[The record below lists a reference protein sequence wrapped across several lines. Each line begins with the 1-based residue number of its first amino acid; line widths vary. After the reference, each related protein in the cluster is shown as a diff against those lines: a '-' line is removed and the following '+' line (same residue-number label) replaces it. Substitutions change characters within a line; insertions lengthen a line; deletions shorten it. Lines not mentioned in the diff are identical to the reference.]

1 MKLVTRIS
9 RVLVPLSI
17 LLSPLPSS
25 AQGARADYERAARF
39 LTGDL
44 ERVVQPAEIRPSWIE
59 GTDQFW
65 YRKPGPDT
73 EFLLVDSA
81 KNTSGPAFDQSK
93 LAEELSKAIGKQVR
107 ANHLPFNSFEFVG
120 KEEAIRFA
128 AEGQRWTCSL
138 STYSCTKEK
147 LPPSDEQVSPD
158 GNWAA
163 FVKHYNLYLRNL
175 STGTV
180 AQLTTDGEKSWDY
193 ATPLP
198 SSDLLVR
205 EGTEDAREPAAVFWS
220 PDSSK
225 LVTYRLDSR
234 NAGRFTTLQFVP
246 PDQLRPKAFTYVY
259 PLPGE
264 VMPVAQPIIFDVH
277 TLKRTEIQT
286 APLEIYFQGGPN
298 FSWYKDSKRMH
309 YQFRSRGDKRFE
321 FREVDAEAG
330 KQRAVIEEEAQTYID
345 PGETRVDLMNDG
357 AELLLTSERDGWN
370 HIYLYDGE
378 SGNLK
383 NQVTKGPWAVRNIVH
398 ADEKNRQVYFL
409 AGGKEKD
416 EDPYLTRLYRI
427 NFDGTGLQLLTPEN
441 ANHTASVSPDS
452 KFFVDNYS
460 RADLPGE
467 SVLRRASDGTVVQTL
482 QITDASPLQK
492 TGWKFPEPF
501 KGVAADGKT
510 DIYGLIWRPSNFDP
524 SKKYPIIEQIYTGP
538 QGFFVPKTFASANAG
553 RRGLQ
558 SVAELGFIVVMAD
571 GRGTTGRSR
580 AFHEFSY
587 HNLGGVFDDHVALI
601 KQMAAKYPYMDLDR
615 VGIYGT
621 SAGGYAAAHAILVHP
636 EFYKVCVSISG
647 DHDARLDKAWWN
659 ELFQG
664 YPVGKDYAEQSNVT
678 LADNLKGHLLLVH
691 GDVDNNVNPVET
703 MRFVDALI
711 KANKNFDMLLVPNMY
726 HGEGRNLYL
735 VRRRWDYFVEHL
747 LGITPPE
754 NFEIKQRAPNE
765 SDAAGQN

>member
-1 MKLVTRIS
+1 MKFVARLTQVF
-9 RVLVPLSI
+9 VPLFI
-17 LLSPLPSS
+17 VFSPLPSY
-25 AQGARADYERAARF
+25 AQGTSADYERAARF

-44 ERVVQPAEIRPSWIE
+44 ERMVQPAEIRPSWIE
-59 GTDQFW
+59 GTDKFW
-65 YRKPGPDT
+65 YRRPGPES

-81 KNTSGPAFDQSK
+81 KNTSGPAFDHTK
-93 LAEELSKAIGKQVR
+93 LAEGLSKSMGRQIR
-107 ANHLPFNSFEFVG
+107 ANHLPFNSFEFVD
-120 KEEAIRFA
+120 KEQSIRFA
-128 AEGQRWTCSL
+128 SEGQRWTCNL
-138 STYSCTKEK
+138 STYNCTKEK
-147 LPPSDEQVSPD
+147 LPPSTEQTSPD
-158 GNWAA
+158 GNWSA
-163 FVKHYNLYLRNL
+163 FVDHYNLYLRNL

-205 EGTEDAREPAAVFWS
+205 EGTEDVKQPAAVFWS

-225 LVTYRLDSR
+225 LVTYRIDSR

-286 APLEIYFQGGPN
+286 APLEIYFQGGPG
-298 FSWYKDSKRMH
+298 FSWYKDSKRIH

-321 FREVDAEAG
+321 FREVDAETG
-330 KQRAVIEEEAQTYID
+330 KQRTVIEEEAKTYID
-345 PGETRVDLMNDG
+345 PGETRVELVNDG

-370 HIYLYDGE
+370 HIYLYDGKT
-378 SGNLK
+378 GNLK
-383 NQVTKGPWAVRNIVH
+383 NQITKGPWAVRNIVH
-398 ADEKNRQVYFL
+398 ADENNRQVYFL
-409 AGGKEKD
+409 AGGREKD
-416 EDPYLTRLYRI
+416 EDPYLTHLYRV

-441 ANHTASVSPDS
+441 ANHTASVSPDG

-467 SVLRRASDGTVVQTL
+467 SVLRRASDGTVVL
-482 QITDASPLQK
+482 KLEKTDPSPLLK
-492 TGWKFPEPF
+492 IGWKFPEPF

-524 SKKYPIIEQIYTGP
+524 SRKYPVVEQIYTGP
-538 QGFFVPKTFASANAG
+538 QGFFVPKTFGSANAG

-558 SVAELGFIVVMAD
+558 SVAELGFIVVMVD

-601 KQMAAKYPYMDLDR
+601 KQMGAKYPFMDLDR

-621 SAGGYAAAHAILVHP
+621 SAGGYGAAHAILVHP
-636 EFYKVCVSISG
+636 DFYKVCVSISG

-659 ELFQG
+659 ELYQG
-664 YPVGKDYAEQSNVT
+664 YPVGKDYAEQSNAN
-678 LADNLKGHLLLVH
+678 LADKLQGHLLLVH

-765 SDAAGQN
+765 SEAPGQN

>member
-1 MKLVTRIS
+1 MKFVARLTQ
-9 RVLVPLSI
+9 VLVPLSI
-17 LLSPLPSS
+17 LFSPLPSY
-25 AQGARADYERAARF
+25 AQGTRPDYERAARF

-44 ERVVQPAEIRPSWIE
+44 ERMVQPAEIRPSWIE
-59 GTDQFW
+59 GTDKFW
-65 YRKPGPDT
+65 YRRPGPDS

-81 KNTSGPAFDQSK
+81 KNTSGPAFDQTK
-93 LAEELSKAIGKQVR
+93 LAEELSKSMGRQIR
-107 ANHLPFNSFEFVG
+107 TNHLPFNSFEFVD
-120 KEEAIRFA
+120 KEQSIRFA
-128 AEGQRWTCSL
+128 AEGQRWTCNL
-138 STYSCTKEK
+138 STYNCTKEK
-147 LPPSDEQVSPD
+147 LPPSTEQISPD
-158 GNWAA
+158 GNWSA
-163 FVKHYNLYLRNL
+163 FVDHYNLYLRNL

-205 EGTEDAREPAAVFWS
+205 EGTEDVKQPAAVFWS

-225 LVTYRLDSR
+225 LVTYRIDSR

-277 TLKRTEIQT
+277 TLKRTEMQT
-286 APLEIYFQGGPN
+286 APLEIYFQGGPG
-298 FSWYKDSKRMH
+298 FSWYKDSKRVH

-321 FREVDAEAG
+321 FREVDAETG
-330 KQRAVIEEEAQTYID
+330 KQRTVIEEEAKSYID
-345 PGETRVDLMNDG
+345 PGETRVELVNDG

-370 HIYLYDGE
+370 HIYLYDGKT
-378 SGNLK
+378 GTLK
-383 NQVTKGPWAVRNIVH
+383 NQITRGPWAVRNIVH
-398 ADEKNRQVYFL
+398 ADENNRQVYFL
-409 AGGKEKD
+409 AGGREKD
-416 EDPYLTRLYRI
+416 EDPYLTHLYRV

-441 ANHTASVSPDS
+441 ANHTASVSPDG

-467 SVLRRASDGTVVQTL
+467 SVLRRASDGTIVKKL
-482 QITDASPLQK
+482 EKTDPSPLLK
-492 TGWKFPEPF
+492 MGWKFPEPF
-501 KGVAADGKT
+501 KGLAADGKT

-524 SKKYPIIEQIYTGP
+524 NRKYPVVEQIYTGP
-538 QGFFVPKTFASANAG
+538 QGFFVPKTFGSANAG

-558 SVAELGFIVVMAD
+558 SVAELGFIVVMVD

-580 AFHEFSY
+580 AFHEYSY

-601 KQMAAKYPYMDLDR
+601 KQMGAKYPFMDLDR

-621 SAGGYAAAHAILVHP
+621 SAGGYGAAHAILVHP
-636 EFYKVCVSISG
+636 DFYKVCVSISG

-659 ELFQG
+659 ELYQG
-664 YPVGKDYAEQSNVT
+664 YPVGKDYAEQSNAN
-678 LADNLKGHLLLVH
+678 LADKLQGHLLLVH

-765 SDAAGQN
+765 SEAPGQN